1 MNLMN
6 IAAAWARV
14 VSAFGV
20 RALFSS
26 PSMTPVATAQHMA
39 CSAQL
44 LISAVST

>member
-1 MNLMN
+1 MKRMS

-14 VSAFGV
+14 VLAFGV

-39 CSAQL
+39 YSAQL
-44 LISAVST
+44 LMSAVST